1 MPKNNLKNQP
11 KADAPRAQI
20 LSSNP
25 LQKRQVSFGVISV
38 EKNTKSETLVI
49 AREQSDRSNLR
60 DASGLLLPP
69 RRDRNDKGVIGRN
82 FGFLILNF
90 KFWHKTFAAE
100 KARLKT
106 FTMFQGAWNAIVR
119 CLDKVCGFAI
129 LSLVNPPR
137 PKLRLSAGF
146 LYSA

>member
-1 MPKNNLKNQP
+1 MKQSNLKNKP
-11 KADAPRAQI
+11 KADAPLAQI
-20 LSSNP
+20 PSLKP
-25 LQKRQVSFGVISV
+25 LRKRQVSFGVFSV
-38 EKNTKSETLVI
+38 EKNPKSETLVI
-49 AREQSDRSNLR
+49 AREPRLRRGERSNLR
-60 DASGLLLPP
+60 NASGLLLPP
-69 RRDRNDKGVIGRN
+69 RRDRNDKSVGAW
-82 FGFLILNF
+82 NF
-90 KFWHKTFAAE
+90 KSWHKIFAPE
-100 KARLKT
+100 SARSKT

>member
-60 DASGLLLPP
+60 DSSGLL
-69 RRDRNDKGVIGRN
+69 RFTRNDKGASGNDKSVGAW
-82 FGFLILNF
+82 NF
-90 KFWHKTFAAE
+90 KSWHKISAPE
-100 KARLKT
+100 NPPNKT
-106 FTMFQGAWNAIVR
+106 FTFFQIV
-119 CLDKVCGFAI
+119 
-129 LSLVNPPR
+129 
-137 PKLRLSAGF
+137 
-146 LYSA
+146 

>member
-1 MPKNNLKNQP
+1 M
-11 KADAPRAQI
+11 
-20 LSSNP
+20 
-25 LQKRQVSFGVISV
+25 

-137 PKLRLSAGF
+137 QKLRLSAGF